1 MSRKNTIIA
10 AVLINTIFLS
20 ILFSLAI
27 KTTIEDEKSAL
38 PNLATSE
45 EIISETNTQ
54 EYPALLSEDLKT
66 DSKPLL
72 EEKANFLKQL
82 ESLEKQAIPQETQQ
96 EIRKETAVTSKA
108 SVFEDKYVM
117 ITVKKGDMLAKIAKA
132 NGATVKEIMELNDLK
147 STMLRIGQKLKVPK
161 HQKIQ
166 MGAENENFQFYTI
179 QKGDNLWL
187 IASKY
192 KLRVNDLMRLN
203 QLDEAK
209 AKRLKPGDQI
219 RIH

>member
-10 AVLINTIFLS
+10 AVLINTVFLVV
-20 ILFSLAI
+20 LFSLAI

-38 PNLATSE
+38 PNLATNE
-45 EIISETNTQ
+45 EI
-54 EYPALLSEDLKT
+54 LSEVNHEEFPSLLLEDAKT

-82 ESLEKQAIPQETQQ
+82 ESLEKQAIPQKTPP
-96 EIRKETAVTSKA
+96 EIKRETAMTPKA
-108 SVFEDKYVM
+108 PVFEDKYVM

-166 MGAENENFQFYTI
+166 MGNQDEDFQFYTI

-187 IASKY
+187 IASKH

-219 RIH
+219 RIR